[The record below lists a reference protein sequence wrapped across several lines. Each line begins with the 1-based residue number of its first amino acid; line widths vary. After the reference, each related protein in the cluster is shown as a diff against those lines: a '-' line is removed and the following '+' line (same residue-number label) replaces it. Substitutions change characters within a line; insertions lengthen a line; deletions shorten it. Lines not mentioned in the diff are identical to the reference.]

1 MIEIGKSLRKKLS
14 KKKRTRS
21 RKNPV
26 RKNILK
32 DAQHNINYWKQQQE
46 QDPETALLNI
56 KNYENVIKETEQ
68 NFDTNFYP
76 KKNEAKDGEQQQ
88 SSDAGTGLPFDPSY
102 LIIGG
107 AALLAVL
114 AISKKR

>member
-1 MIEIGKSLRKKLS
+1 MIELGKTRRKKLS

-26 RKNILK
+26 RKSIIQ
-32 DAQHNINYWKQQQE
+32 DAEQNINYWKQQQE
-46 QDPETALLNI
+46 QDPDTANRNI
-56 KNYENVIKETEQ
+56 QNYENVIKETEE

-76 KKNEAKDGEQQQ
+76 KKNEAKDGEQPQ
-88 SSDAGTGLPFDPSY
+88 SREAGTGLPFDPSY
-102 LIIGG
+102 LIIGA
-107 AALLAVL
+107 AALLAII